1 MKDIAYEKMVEF
13 DSNHFWYI
21 GREEI
26 VLSFISNNM
35 NDSIERILD
44 YGCGAGRL
52 VGELQKKYNDK
63 EIVGADSS
71 DKSLGYCRDRGILKL
86 VDLKKRN
93 NFHNDVDMIVCLDV
107 LEHIEDDEE
116 LLIKIK
122 TMLRAGKEKGL
133 LLITVPAYDFLWS
146 GEDYVSRHFRRY
158 TKRVL
163 YNKLLKVGFE
173 VRRISYFNTLL
184 LLPYVFLLVG
194 KRILLPKTMY
204 QSDFK
209 NVNKYLNKF
218 LAKIF
223 SLEKLFLN
231 NISFPFG
238 ASIVVVAKKK

>member
-1 MKDIAYEKMVEF
+1 MKDIAFEKMFEF

-26 VLSFISNNM
+26 ALSFISNNM

-44 YGCGAGRL
+44 YGCGTGRL
-52 VGELQKKYNDK
+52 IVELQKKYNDK

-86 VDLKKRN
+86 VDLKKEN
-93 NFHNDVDMIVCLDV
+93 NFHNDIDMIVCLDV

-116 LLIKIK
+116 FLIKMK
-122 TMLRAGKEKGL
+122 TMLRAEKEKGL

-173 VRRISYFNTLL
+173 VRRISYFNTFL

-223 SLEKLFLN
+223 SFEKLLLN
-231 NISFPFG
+231 KVSFPFG